1 MNFRTRINRF
11 RIAILR
17 MMSSEPL
24 HRDTGKTLSEVI
36 AQHPIELAYDAHALM
51 YIVPVG
57 RVCFGLK
64 GDALTDYVR
73 RSVRAMLESGG
84 VPVTHVAG
92 NGYDYTYEPK
102 YGSTIDEITEGVV
115 KEWLALPDDP
125 LVLAGEGAWFARPDP
140 KFPKWVKMD

>member
-1 MNFRTRINRF
+1 MNFSTRINRF

-51 YIVPVG
+51 HIVPVG

-102 YGSTIDEITEGVV
+102 YGSTISLRASSRSGLRFPMIR
-115 KEWLALPDDP
+115 LCLPVRVHGSQGP
-125 LVLAGEGAWFARPDP
+125 IPSFRNG
-140 KFPKWVKMD
+140 